1 MEKNK
6 TQKAKELNRIRG
18 RIKAKLTS
26 VKKFVESSSTV
37 EEENKF
43 ILSCQQKLA
52 IVEEIKQELEI
63 LFKNYLE
70 IDEDETL
77 SQKCDQEMLDIE
89 EERNELEVS
98 LKCLL
103 SNYNVKENVIH
114 NINDQNS
121 NLNAYINHIQLK
133 TKLPEIPLPLFYG
146 KMEEFSNFKNQ
157 FMCLINDNTEL
168 TNDQKL
174 FYLKAALRGEAKFI
188 ETSDDTFESLF
199 AALEERFENK
209 RAVVD
214 IHIRNM
220 LKLEKLNFESAKGLR
235 NITDTINKSLRGLK
249 SLNLE
254 CNDLTNAI
262 LVNIILERLDKESR
276 KAYEMSIQSKQIPS
290 LKELLQFL
298 ESRAMVLDQLG
309 KYPTSNKFHKE
320 FQGAINKPKNFLLN
334 ANKLSNVKPCILCKL
349 EHPLQRCSEFLKLSV
364 SKRIELLEKYNIC
377 KNCLKLH
384 KPPCKSTFLCRSCQ
398 KSGHNSLIHLD
409 PKLLSTRLAE
419 VVTPQSGGA
428 TLCKQ

>member
-1 MEKNK
+1 
-6 TQKAKELNRIRG
+6 
-18 RIKAKLTS
+18 
-26 VKKFVESSSTV
+26 
-37 EEENKF
+37 
-43 ILSCQQKLA
+43 
-52 IVEEIKQELEI
+52 
-63 LFKNYLE
+63 
-70 IDEDETL
+70 
-77 SQKCDQEMLDIE
+77 
-89 EERNELEVS
+89 
-98 LKCLL
+98 
-103 SNYNVKENVIH
+103 
-114 NINDQNS
+114 
-121 NLNAYINHIQLK
+121 
-133 TKLPEIPLPLFYG
+133 
-146 KMEEFSNFKNQ
+146 
-157 FMCLINDNTEL
+157 MCLINDNIEL

-174 FYLKAALRGEAKFI
+174 FYLKAALRGETKFI

-254 CNDLTNAI
+254 CNDLTSAI

-320 FQGAINKPKNFLLN
+320 FQGSINKPKNFLHD
-334 ANKLSNVKPCILCKL
+334 ANKLSNVKPCILCKF

-364 SKRIELLEKYNIC
+364 TKRIELLEKYNIC

-409 PKLLSTRLAE
+409 PKLLSTLLAE
-419 VVTPQSGGA
+419 ATPPDAGEQLYVNNEPSGSSRFPQKLTPEA
-428 TLCKQ
+428 ESALASNSKLSSNLLCTAQLFIEDAFGQKIKIKALLDSGSSLQLGTSLFCAGLDDARMEILGLFFRIAFSPSQRETAVSRYYLIALSRNICRAQ